1 MNSRRLRIGAAT
13 AISVVATSLTATTT
27 PAAHAADCFTVDPAP
42 SITGLVRVGD
52 DLTAHR
58 GTWTPTPSSL
68 VVTWYIDG
76 AVVEGNDGDGGDPY
90 HGLTYSPE
98 TSDTGKQFTIKVTG
112 TRAGCSPAQTVT
124 SAPTIPVH
132 PASYNTGKIP
142 NPPKSEVPTGDF
154 TVGKTLTASP
164 GAWPA
169 GTVVDHYRWDVV
181 SGTGLLLLATTSGPT
196 LKLPG
201 DTYGRQVVVRAAAT
215 LEYSDVTLSLA
226 SDPSPTVA
234 VGTLTG
240 TRPTISGVRKVGRRL
255 TAVRG
260 TWTSGT
266 TFSYRWFANGRAI
279 TGATARTF
287 TPKPGHAGK
296 RLSVKV
302 TGRQT
307 GYRTLALTSAS
318 TRPVAR

>member
-13 AISVVATSLTATTT
+13 AISVVATSLAATTT

-76 AVVEGNDGDGGDPY
+76 TVVEGNDGDGGEPY

-98 TSDTGKQFTIKVTG
+98 TSDAGKQFTIKVTG
-112 TRAGCSPAQTVT
+112 TRAGCSPAQTVA

-132 PASYNTGKIP
+132 PADYNTGQVA
-142 NPPKSEVPTGDF
+142 NPGTPSLGGDF
-154 TVGKTLTASP
+154 TVGKTVTASP
-164 GAWPA
+164 GTWPA
-169 GTVVDHYRWDVV
+169 GTQYHQYRWFVV
-181 SGTGLLLLATTSGPT
+181 TPSGLGLLASTSGPS
-196 LKLPG
+196 LRLPG
-201 DTYGRQVVVRAAAT
+201 DTYGRQIAVKVAAT
-215 LEYSDVTLSLA
+215 LDYSALTLSPA
-226 SDPSPTVA
+226 SDSSPTVA
-234 VGTLTG
+234 IGTLTG

-287 TPKPGHAGK
+287 TPKPGQAGK
-296 RLSVKV
+296 RLSVRV